1 MKKWYK
7 SKTIWLNVIVGALVA
22 LESTTSYLQ
31 GHIQEKFY
39 IAIAIGLPVVNAM
52 LRSVTNQPISYRR
65 KGEEE
70 HDA

>member
-31 GHIQEKFY
+31 GYIQEKFY

-65 KGEEE
+65 KKEEE